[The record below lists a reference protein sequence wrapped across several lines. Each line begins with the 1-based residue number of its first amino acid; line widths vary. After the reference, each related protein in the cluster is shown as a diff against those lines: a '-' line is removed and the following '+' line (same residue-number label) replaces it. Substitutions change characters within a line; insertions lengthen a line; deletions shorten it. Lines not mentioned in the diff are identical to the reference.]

1 MVRIK
6 MSKNMIAE
14 RYTDESGKIYVRLK
28 YNDKHRTE
36 VVMQESEFENVYGK
50 FDWIRWESFV

>member
-1 MVRIK
+1 MERIK

-14 RYTDESGKIYVRLK
+14 KYTDESGKIYVRLK

-36 VVMQESEFENVYGK
+36 VIMQESEFERVYRK
-50 FDWIRWESFV
+50 FDWRYWESYV